1 MQSFISALTT
11 DTCVFSRGFCH
22 LWSCMECSR
31 AFLCKQQHFSIWY
44 GRNSNIRVYREP
56 REHGPLPPH
65 HSWEHTYKKRRWFV
79 QVDLLNQRWSEPEP
93 WAPMS
98 RASLHF
104 QRGWSYP
111 HFRCP
116 MEMFTFNENICVV
129 GFKSVISFCVFFLLF
144 LLESLVSI
152 YLPLF
157 ALGIFYDL
165 WLITYDCTYNP
176 LILYQYLTAVLLS
189 MPPPGLCDVVIRF
202 TSV

>member
-22 LWSCMECSR
+22 LWPCMECSR

-98 RASLHF
+98 RGPLCTSKGAGPTLTSDVLWKCLHLM
-104 QRGWSYP
+104 R
-111 HFRCP
+111 
-116 MEMFTFNENICVV
+116 TFVW
-129 GFKSVISFCVFFLLF
+129 L
-144 LLESLVSI
+144 
-152 YLPLF
+152 
-157 ALGIFYDL
+157 ALNL
-165 WLITYDCTYNP
+165 
-176 LILYQYLTAVLLS
+176 
-189 MPPPGLCDVVIRF
+189 
-202 TSV
+202 